1 MRVLTLLKMSES
13 GLGEP
18 PAEMFTAMDA
28 TIKEIDATMTIV
40 DTNGLLPS
48 GVAGTRI
55 VSTGGRSTVLDGPF
69 TESRELVGGY
79 AIVEVD
85 TYAAGGRG
93 VPEDHR
99 GAREVLA
106 GLGGRGRGAPDHGPG
121 RATRRL
127 TACAAAMPPVG
138 IGRVAAAP
146 EVVSAVWRSE
156 AARLVAGLTRMTQ
169 DLGLAE
175 DLAQD
180 ALVAALEQ
188 WPESGRA
195 RQPGCLAHGRVEAPR
210 DRPLPAGRAAAC
222 ARPSLVPE
230 PVMPDL
236 DAAVDHIED
245 DVLRLM
251 FTACHPVL
259 TTESRVA
266 LTLRLVGGL
275 STREIAR
282 AFLSSEATVAQRISR
297 AKRTI
302 AAAGVPFE
310 VPSGPERPER
320 LASVLEV
327 VYLIFNEGYA
337 ATNGDDWIRPALSD
351 EALRLGR
358 LLASLTPREPEVH
371 GLLALMQLQAS
382 RSAARIGP
390 SGEAVL
396 LRDQDRGRW
405 DRDLIAAGLESLRR
419 AGRGPYGLQAAI
431 AACHAVAP
439 SVEETD
445 WVRIA
450 SLYPS
455 WLWSPGR
462 RWSS

>member
-1 MRVLTLLKMSES
+1 
-13 GLGEP
+13 
-18 PAEMFTAMDA
+18 
-28 TIKEIDATMTIV
+28 
-40 DTNGLLPS
+40 
-48 GVAGTRI
+48 
-55 VSTGGRSTVLDGPF
+55 
-69 TESRELVGGY
+69 
-79 AIVEVD
+79 
-85 TYAAGGRG
+85 
-93 VPEDHR
+93 
-99 GAREVLA
+99 
-106 GLGGRGRGAPDHGPG
+106 
-121 RATRRL
+121 
-127 TACAAAMPPVG
+127 
-138 IGRVAAAP
+138 
-146 EVVSAVWRSE
+146 
-156 AARLVAGLTRMTQ
+156 MTQ

-188 WPESGRA
+188 WPERGVPDNPGAWLMAVSKRRA
-195 RQPGCLAHGRVEAPR
+195 IDHFR
-210 DRPLPAGRAAAC
+210 RAARLRALE
-222 ARPSLVPE
+222 PSLAPE
-230 PVMPDL
+230 PEMPDL

-282 AFLSSEATVAQRISR
+282 AYLSSEATVAQRISR

-302 AAAGVPFE
+302 AEAGVPFE

-337 ATNGDDWIRPALSD
+337 ATSGDDWVRPALSD

-358 LLASLTPREPEVH
+358 LLASLAPREPEVH

-405 DRDLIAAGLESLRR
+405 DRELIAAGLESLRR

-439 SVEETD
+439 SVDETD

-450 SLYPS
+450 SLYAELAVVTGSPVVELNRAVAVAQAYGPAAGLEIVDGLREHRALRDYHLLPS
-455 WLWSPGR
+455 VRGELLSSLGR
-462 RWSS
+462 ADEARAEYARAAELATNEQERALLRRRATT

>member
-1 MRVLTLLKMSES
+1 MPSPP
-13 GLGEP
+13 GL
-18 PAEMFTAMDA
+18 
-28 TIKEIDATMTIV
+28 
-40 DTNGLLPS
+40 
-48 GVAGTRI
+48 
-55 VSTGGRSTVLDGPF
+55 
-69 TESRELVGGY
+69 
-79 AIVEVD
+79 
-85 TYAAGGRG
+85 
-93 VPEDHR
+93 
-99 GAREVLA
+99 
-106 GLGGRGRGAPDHGPG
+106 
-121 RATRRL
+121 
-127 TACAAAMPPVG
+127 
-138 IGRVAAAP
+138 IGRVTAP
-146 EVVSAVWRSE
+146 EVVSRIWKTE

-188 WPESGRA
+188 WPGSGVPDNPGAWLMAVSKRRA
-195 RQPGCLAHGRVEAPR
+195 IDHFRRSERFRSVAPYLAVEA
-210 DRPLPAGRAAAC
+210 
-222 ARPSLVPE
+222 V
-230 PVMPDL
+230 VPDL

-251 FTACHPVL
+251 FMSCHPVL
-259 TTESRVA
+259 TKESRVA

-282 AFLSSEATVAQRISR
+282 AYLSTEATVAQRISR

-302 AAAGVPFE
+302 AEAGVPFE

-337 ATNGDDWIRPALSD
+337 ATSGDDWIRPALSD

-358 LLASLTPREPEVH
+358 LLASLAPREPEVH

-405 DRDLIAAGLESLRR
+405 DRKLIAAGLESLR
-419 AGRGPYGLQAAI
+419 GSGSGPYGLQAAI

-450 SLYPS
+450 SLYTELAVVTGSPVVELNRAVAVAQAYGPAAGLEIVDGLREHRALRDYHLLPS
-455 WLWSPGR
+455 VRGELLTTLGR
-462 RWSS
+462 ADEARAEYARAAELATNEQERALLRRRAAT

>member
-1 MRVLTLLKMSES
+1 M
-13 GLGEP
+13 
-18 PAEMFTAMDA
+18 
-28 TIKEIDATMTIV
+28 
-40 DTNGLLPS
+40 
-48 GVAGTRI
+48 
-55 VSTGGRSTVLDGPF
+55 
-69 TESRELVGGY
+69 
-79 AIVEVD
+79 
-85 TYAAGGRG
+85 
-93 VPEDHR
+93 
-99 GAREVLA
+99 
-106 GLGGRGRGAPDHGPG
+106 
-121 RATRRL
+121 
-127 TACAAAMPPVG
+127 
-138 IGRVAAAP
+138 AAAP

-188 WPESGRA
+188 WPERGVPDNPGAWLMAVSKRRA
-195 RQPGCLAHGRVEAPR
+195 IDHFR
-210 DRPLPAGRAAAC
+210 RAARLRALE
-222 ARPSLVPE
+222 PSLAPE
-230 PVMPDL
+230 PEMPDL

-282 AFLSSEATVAQRISR
+282 AYLSSEATVAQRISR

-302 AAAGVPFE
+302 AEAGVPFE

-337 ATNGDDWIRPALSD
+337 ATSGDDWVRPALSD

-358 LLASLTPREPEVH
+358 LLASLAPREPEVH

-405 DRDLIAAGLESLRR
+405 DRELIAAGLESLRR

-431 AACHAVAP
+431 AACHAVAA

-450 SLYPS
+450 SLYTELAVVTGSPVVELNRAVAVAQAYGPAAGLEIVDGLREHRALRDYHLLPS
-455 WLWSPGR
+455 VRGELLSSLGR
-462 RWSS
+462 ADEARAEYARAAELATNEQERALLRRRATT

>member
-1 MRVLTLLKMSES
+1 MPSPP
-13 GLGEP
+13 GL
-18 PAEMFTAMDA
+18 
-28 TIKEIDATMTIV
+28 
-40 DTNGLLPS
+40 
-48 GVAGTRI
+48 
-55 VSTGGRSTVLDGPF
+55 
-69 TESRELVGGY
+69 
-79 AIVEVD
+79 
-85 TYAAGGRG
+85 
-93 VPEDHR
+93 
-99 GAREVLA
+99 
-106 GLGGRGRGAPDHGPG
+106 
-121 RATRRL
+121 
-127 TACAAAMPPVG
+127 
-138 IGRVAAAP
+138 IGRVTAP
-146 EVVSAVWRSE
+146 EVVSRIWRTE

-169 DLGLAE
+169 DLALAE

-188 WPESGRA
+188 WPDSGVPDNPGAWLMSVSKRRA
-195 RQPGCLAHGRVEAPR
+195 IDHFRRSERFRSVAPYLAAEA
-210 DRPLPAGRAAAC
+210 
-222 ARPSLVPE
+222 V
-230 PVMPDL
+230 VPDL
-236 DAAVDHIED
+236 DAAVDYIED

-251 FTACHPVL
+251 FMSCHPVL
-259 TTESRVA
+259 TKESRVA

-282 AFLSSEATVAQRISR
+282 AYLSGEATVAQRISR

-302 AAAGVPFE
+302 AEAGVPFE

-337 ATNGDDWIRPALSD
+337 ATSGDDWIRPALSD
-351 EALRLGR
+351 EAMRLGR
-358 LLASLTPREPEVH
+358 LLASLAPREPEVH

-382 RSAARIGP
+382 RSAARTGP
-390 SGEAVL
+390 SGEVVL

-405 DRDLIAAGLESLRR
+405 DADLIAAGLKSLRN

-450 SLYPS
+450 SLYDELAVVTGSPVVELNRAVAVAQAYGPEAGLKIVDALRDAKALRDYHLLPS
-455 WLWSPGR
+455 VRGELLSSLGR
-462 RWSS
+462 ADEARAEYARAAELATNEKERALLRRRAAQP

>member
-1 MRVLTLLKMSES
+1 MPSPP
-13 GLGEP
+13 GL
-18 PAEMFTAMDA
+18 
-28 TIKEIDATMTIV
+28 
-40 DTNGLLPS
+40 
-48 GVAGTRI
+48 
-55 VSTGGRSTVLDGPF
+55 
-69 TESRELVGGY
+69 
-79 AIVEVD
+79 
-85 TYAAGGRG
+85 
-93 VPEDHR
+93 
-99 GAREVLA
+99 
-106 GLGGRGRGAPDHGPG
+106 
-121 RATRRL
+121 
-127 TACAAAMPPVG
+127 
-138 IGRVAAAP
+138 IGRVTAP
-146 EVVSAVWRSE
+146 EVVSRIWRTE

-188 WPESGRA
+188 WPESGVPDNPGAWLMAVSKRRA
-195 RQPGCLAHGRVEAPR
+195 IDHFRRSERFRSVAPYLAAEA
-210 DRPLPAGRAAAC
+210 
-222 ARPSLVPE
+222 V
-230 PVMPDL
+230 VPDL
-236 DAAVDHIED
+236 SADLAAAVDHIED

-251 FTACHPVL
+251 FMSCHPVL
-259 TTESRVA
+259 TKESRVA

-282 AFLSSEATVAQRISR
+282 AYLSTETTVAQRISR

-302 AAAGVPFE
+302 AEAGVPFE

-337 ATNGDDWIRPALSD
+337 ATSGDDWVRPALSD

-358 LLASLTPREPEVH
+358 LLASLAPREPEVH

-382 RSAARIGP
+382 RSAARTGP

-396 LRDQDRGRW
+396 LRDQDRDRW
-405 DRDLIAAGLESLRR
+405 DRELIAAGLESLRR
-419 AGRGPYGLQAAI
+419 SGSGPYALQAAI

-450 SLYPS
+450 SLYTELAVVTGSPVVELNRAVAVAQAYGPAAGLEIVDGLREHRALRDYHLLPS
-455 WLWSPGR
+455 VRGELLTTLGR
-462 RWSS
+462 ADEARAEYARAAELATNEQERALLRRRAAT

>member
-1 MRVLTLLKMSES
+1 MPS
-13 GLGEP
+13 P
-18 PAEMFTAMDA
+18 PD
-28 TIKEIDATMTIV
+28 
-40 DTNGLLPS
+40 L
-48 GVAGTRI
+48 
-55 VSTGGRSTVLDGPF
+55 
-69 TESRELVGGY
+69 
-79 AIVEVD
+79 
-85 TYAAGGRG
+85 
-93 VPEDHR
+93 
-99 GAREVLA
+99 
-106 GLGGRGRGAPDHGPG
+106 
-121 RATRRL
+121 
-127 TACAAAMPPVG
+127 
-138 IGRVAAAP
+138 IGRVTAP
-146 EVVSAVWRSE
+146 EVVSRIWRTE

-188 WPESGRA
+188 WPESGVPDNPGAWLMAVSKRRA
-195 RQPGCLAHGRVEAPR
+195 IDHFRRSERFRSVAPYLAAEAVVP
-210 DRPLPAGRAAAC
+210 DLSADLAAAI
-222 ARPSLVPE
+222 
-230 PVMPDL
+230 
-236 DAAVDHIED
+236 DHIED

-251 FTACHPVL
+251 FMSCHPVL
-259 TTESRVA
+259 TKESRVA

-282 AFLSSEATVAQRISR
+282 AYLSSEATVAQRISR

-302 AAAGVPFE
+302 AEAGVPFE

-337 ATNGDDWIRPALSD
+337 ATSGDDWIRPALSD

-358 LLASLTPREPEVH
+358 LLASLAPREPEVH

-382 RSAARIGP
+382 RSSARIGP

-396 LRDQDRGRW
+396 LRDQDRSQW
-405 DRDLIAAGLESLRR
+405 DRELIAAGLESLQR

-431 AACHAVAP
+431 AAGHAVAP

-450 SLYPS
+450 SLYTELAVVTGSPVVELNRAVAVAQAYGPAAGLKIVDGLREHRALRDYHLLPS
-455 WLWSPGR
+455 VRGELLTSLGR
-462 RWSS
+462 ADEARAEYARAAELATNEQERALLRRRADA

>member
-1 MRVLTLLKMSES
+1 
-13 GLGEP
+13 
-18 PAEMFTAMDA
+18 
-28 TIKEIDATMTIV
+28 
-40 DTNGLLPS
+40 
-48 GVAGTRI
+48 
-55 VSTGGRSTVLDGPF
+55 
-69 TESRELVGGY
+69 
-79 AIVEVD
+79 
-85 TYAAGGRG
+85 
-93 VPEDHR
+93 
-99 GAREVLA
+99 
-106 GLGGRGRGAPDHGPG
+106 
-121 RATRRL
+121 
-127 TACAAAMPPVG
+127 
-138 IGRVAAAP
+138 VAAAP
-146 EVVSAVWRSE
+146 EAVSAVWRSE

-188 WPESGRA
+188 WPEQGVPDNPGAWLMAVSKRRA
-195 RQPGCLAHGRVEAPR
+195 IDHFR
-210 DRPLPAGRAAAC
+210 RAARLRALE
-222 ARPSLVPE
+222 PSLAPE
-230 PVMPDL
+230 PDMPDL

-302 AAAGVPFE
+302 AEAGVPFE

-337 ATNGDDWIRPALSD
+337 ATSGDDWVRPALSD

-358 LLASLTPREPEVH
+358 LLASLAPREPEVH

-382 RSAARIGP
+382 RSRARIGP

-405 DRDLIAAGLESLRR
+405 DRELIAAGLESLRR

-450 SLYPS
+450 SLYTELAVVTGSPVVELNRAVAVAQAYGPAAGLEIVDGLREHRAMRDYHLLPS
-455 WLWSPGR
+455 VRGELLTSLGR
-462 RWSS
+462 VDEARAEYARAAELATNEQERALLRRRAATD

>member
-1 MRVLTLLKMSES
+1 M
-13 GLGEP
+13 
-18 PAEMFTAMDA
+18 
-28 TIKEIDATMTIV
+28 
-40 DTNGLLPS
+40 
-48 GVAGTRI
+48 
-55 VSTGGRSTVLDGPF
+55 
-69 TESRELVGGY
+69 
-79 AIVEVD
+79 
-85 TYAAGGRG
+85 
-93 VPEDHR
+93 
-99 GAREVLA
+99 
-106 GLGGRGRGAPDHGPG
+106 
-121 RATRRL
+121 
-127 TACAAAMPPVG
+127 
-138 IGRVAAAP
+138 AAAP

-188 WPESGRA
+188 WPEQGVPDNPGAWLMAVSKRRA
-195 RQPGCLAHGRVEAPR
+195 IDHFR
-210 DRPLPAGRAAAC
+210 RAARLRALE
-222 ARPSLVPE
+222 PSLAPE
-230 PVMPDL
+230 PEMPDL

-302 AAAGVPFE
+302 AEAGVPFE

-337 ATNGDDWIRPALSD
+337 ATNGDDWVRPALSD

-450 SLYPS
+450 SLYTELAVVTGSPVVELNRAVAVAQAYGPAAGLEIVDGLREHRALRDYHLLPS
-455 WLWSPGR
+455 VRGELLTSLGR
-462 RWSS
+462 VDEARAEYARAAELATNEQERALLRRRAAPD

>member
-1 MRVLTLLKMSES
+1 MPSPP
-13 GLGEP
+13 GL
-18 PAEMFTAMDA
+18 
-28 TIKEIDATMTIV
+28 
-40 DTNGLLPS
+40 
-48 GVAGTRI
+48 
-55 VSTGGRSTVLDGPF
+55 
-69 TESRELVGGY
+69 
-79 AIVEVD
+79 
-85 TYAAGGRG
+85 
-93 VPEDHR
+93 
-99 GAREVLA
+99 
-106 GLGGRGRGAPDHGPG
+106 
-121 RATRRL
+121 
-127 TACAAAMPPVG
+127 
-138 IGRVAAAP
+138 IGRVTAP
-146 EVVSAVWRSE
+146 EVVSRIWRTE
-156 AARLVAGLTRMTQ
+156 AARLVAGLTRMTK

-188 WPESGRA
+188 WPESGVPDNPGAWLMAVSKRRA
-195 RQPGCLAHGRVEAPR
+195 VDHFRRSERFRSVAPYLAAEA
-210 DRPLPAGRAAAC
+210 
-222 ARPSLVPE
+222 V
-230 PVMPDL
+230 VPDL
-236 DAAVDHIED
+236 SADLAAAVDHIED

-251 FTACHPVL
+251 FMSCHPVL
-259 TTESRVA
+259 TKESRVA

-282 AFLSSEATVAQRISR
+282 AYLSTETTVAQRISR

-302 AAAGVPFE
+302 AEAGVPFD

-337 ATNGDDWIRPALSD
+337 ATSGDDWVRPALSD

-358 LLASLTPREPEVH
+358 LLASLAPREPEVH

-382 RSAARIGP
+382 RSAARTGP

-396 LRDQDRGRW
+396 LRDQDRDRW
-405 DRDLIAAGLESLRR
+405 DRELIAAGLESLRR
-419 AGRGPYGLQAAI
+419 SGSGPYALQAAI

-450 SLYPS
+450 SLYTELAVVTGSPVVELNRAVAVAQAYGPAAGLEIVDGLREHRALRDYHLLPS
-455 WLWSPGR
+455 VRGELLTTLGR
-462 RWSS
+462 ADEARAEYARAAELATNEQERALLRRRADA

>member
-1 MRVLTLLKMSES
+1 MPSPP
-13 GLGEP
+13 GL
-18 PAEMFTAMDA
+18 
-28 TIKEIDATMTIV
+28 
-40 DTNGLLPS
+40 
-48 GVAGTRI
+48 
-55 VSTGGRSTVLDGPF
+55 
-69 TESRELVGGY
+69 
-79 AIVEVD
+79 
-85 TYAAGGRG
+85 
-93 VPEDHR
+93 
-99 GAREVLA
+99 
-106 GLGGRGRGAPDHGPG
+106 
-121 RATRRL
+121 
-127 TACAAAMPPVG
+127 
-138 IGRVAAAP
+138 IGRVTAP
-146 EVVSAVWRSE
+146 EVVSRIWKTE

-188 WPESGRA
+188 WPGSGVPDNPGAWLMAVSKRRA
-195 RQPGCLAHGRVEAPR
+195 IDHFRRSERFRSVAPYLAVEA
-210 DRPLPAGRAAAC
+210 
-222 ARPSLVPE
+222 V
-230 PVMPDL
+230 VPDL

-251 FTACHPVL
+251 FMSCHPVL
-259 TTESRVA
+259 TKESRVA

-282 AFLSSEATVAQRISR
+282 AYLSSEATVAQRISR

-302 AAAGVPFE
+302 AEAGVPFE

-337 ATNGDDWIRPALSD
+337 ATSGDDWIRPALSD

-358 LLASLTPREPEVH
+358 LLASLAPREPEVH

-382 RSAARIGP
+382 RSAARVGP
-390 SGEAVL
+390 AGEAVL

-405 DRDLIAAGLESLRR
+405 DADLIAAGLESLRR

-450 SLYPS
+450 SLYTELAVVTGSPVVELNRAVAVAQAYGPEAGLEIVDGLRDSRALRDYHLLPS
-455 WLWSPGR
+455 VRGELLSSLGR
-462 RWSS
+462 TDEARAEYARAADLATNEQERILLRRRADA

>member
-1 MRVLTLLKMSES
+1 
-13 GLGEP
+13 
-18 PAEMFTAMDA
+18 
-28 TIKEIDATMTIV
+28 
-40 DTNGLLPS
+40 
-48 GVAGTRI
+48 
-55 VSTGGRSTVLDGPF
+55 
-69 TESRELVGGY
+69 
-79 AIVEVD
+79 
-85 TYAAGGRG
+85 
-93 VPEDHR
+93 
-99 GAREVLA
+99 
-106 GLGGRGRGAPDHGPG
+106 
-121 RATRRL
+121 
-127 TACAAAMPPVG
+127 
-138 IGRVAAAP
+138 VAAAP
-146 EVVSAVWRSE
+146 DVVSGVWRSE

-169 DLGLAE
+169 DLALAE

-188 WPESGRA
+188 WPEDGVPDNPGAWLMAVSKRRA
-195 RQPGCLAHGRVEAPR
+195 IDHFR
-210 DRPLPAGRAAAC
+210 RAARLRALE
-222 ARPSLVPE
+222 PSLVPE
-230 PVMPDL
+230 PEMPDL

-302 AAAGVPFE
+302 ADAGVPFE

-327 VYLIFNEGYA
+327 VYVIFNEGYA
-337 ATNGDDWIRPALSD
+337 ATSGDDWVRPALSD

-358 LLASLTPREPEVH
+358 LLAALAPREAEVH

-382 RSAARIGP
+382 RSAARVGP

-405 DRDLIAAGLESLRR
+405 DADLIAAGLESLQR

-450 SLYPS
+450 SLYTELAVVTGSPVVELNRAVAVAQAYGPAAGLEIVDGLREHRALRDYHLLPS
-455 WLWSPGR
+455 VRGELLAALGR
-462 RWSS
+462 AEEARAEYARAAGLATNAQERALLIRRANS

>member
-1 MRVLTLLKMSES
+1 M
-13 GLGEP
+13 
-18 PAEMFTAMDA
+18 
-28 TIKEIDATMTIV
+28 
-40 DTNGLLPS
+40 
-48 GVAGTRI
+48 
-55 VSTGGRSTVLDGPF
+55 
-69 TESRELVGGY
+69 
-79 AIVEVD
+79 
-85 TYAAGGRG
+85 
-93 VPEDHR
+93 
-99 GAREVLA
+99 
-106 GLGGRGRGAPDHGPG
+106 
-121 RATRRL
+121 
-127 TACAAAMPPVG
+127 
-138 IGRVAAAP
+138 AAAP

-188 WPESGRA
+188 WPERGVPDNPGAWLMAVSKRRA
-195 RQPGCLAHGRVEAPR
+195 IDHFR
-210 DRPLPAGRAAAC
+210 RAARLRALE
-222 ARPSLVPE
+222 PSLAPE
-230 PVMPDL
+230 PEMPDL

-282 AFLSSEATVAQRISR
+282 AYLSSEATVAQRISR

-302 AAAGVPFE
+302 AEAGVPFE

-337 ATNGDDWIRPALSD
+337 ATSGDDWVRPALSD

-358 LLASLTPREPEVH
+358 LLASLAPREPEVH

-405 DRDLIAAGLESLRR
+405 DRELIAAGLESLRP

-439 SVEETD
+439 SVDETD

-450 SLYPS
+450 SLYAELAVVTGSPVVELNRAVAVAQAYGPAAGLEIVDGLREHRALRDYHLLPS
-455 WLWSPGR
+455 VRGELLTSLGR
-462 RWSS
+462 ADEARAEYARAAELATNEQERALLRRRAGS

>member
-1 MRVLTLLKMSES
+1 M
-13 GLGEP
+13 
-18 PAEMFTAMDA
+18 
-28 TIKEIDATMTIV
+28 
-40 DTNGLLPS
+40 
-48 GVAGTRI
+48 
-55 VSTGGRSTVLDGPF
+55 
-69 TESRELVGGY
+69 
-79 AIVEVD
+79 
-85 TYAAGGRG
+85 
-93 VPEDHR
+93 
-99 GAREVLA
+99 
-106 GLGGRGRGAPDHGPG
+106 
-121 RATRRL
+121 
-127 TACAAAMPPVG
+127 
-138 IGRVAAAP
+138 AAAP

-188 WPESGRA
+188 WPERGVPDNPGAWLMAVSKRRA
-195 RQPGCLAHGRVEAPR
+195 IDHFR
-210 DRPLPAGRAAAC
+210 RAARLRALE
-222 ARPSLVPE
+222 PSLAPE
-230 PVMPDL
+230 PEMPDL

-282 AFLSSEATVAQRISR
+282 AYLSSEATVAQRISR

-302 AAAGVPFE
+302 AEAGVPFE

-337 ATNGDDWIRPALSD
+337 ATSGDDWVRPALSD

-358 LLASLTPREPEVH
+358 LLASLAPREPEVH

-382 RSAARIGP
+382 RSAARVGP

-405 DRDLIAAGLESLRR
+405 DRDLVTEGMGLVQACLRR
-419 AGRGPYGLQAAI
+419 NRPGPFQLQAAI
-431 AACHAVAP
+431 SAVHSDAATAAQTDWGQILALYDQLITIAPTPVVALNRCVAVAELHGP
-439 SVEETD
+439 SEALAMVDELDLDGYHLFHSTRAD
-445 WVRIA
+445 LLRR
-450 SLYPS
+450 L
-455 WLWSPGR
+455 GR
-462 RWSS
+462 RDDARAAYDAAIARTANRAEQSFLRHQRDSL

>member
-1 MRVLTLLKMSES
+1 MPSPP
-13 GLGEP
+13 GL
-18 PAEMFTAMDA
+18 
-28 TIKEIDATMTIV
+28 
-40 DTNGLLPS
+40 
-48 GVAGTRI
+48 
-55 VSTGGRSTVLDGPF
+55 
-69 TESRELVGGY
+69 
-79 AIVEVD
+79 
-85 TYAAGGRG
+85 
-93 VPEDHR
+93 
-99 GAREVLA
+99 
-106 GLGGRGRGAPDHGPG
+106 
-121 RATRRL
+121 
-127 TACAAAMPPVG
+127 
-138 IGRVAAAP
+138 IGRVTAP
-146 EVVSAVWRSE
+146 EVVSRIWRTE
-156 AARLVAGLTRMTQ
+156 AARLVAGLTRMTK

-188 WPESGRA
+188 WPESGVPDNPGAWLMAVSKRRA
-195 RQPGCLAHGRVEAPR
+195 VDHFRRSERFRSVAPYLAAEA
-210 DRPLPAGRAAAC
+210 
-222 ARPSLVPE
+222 V
-230 PVMPDL
+230 VPDL
-236 DAAVDHIED
+236 SADLAAAVDHIED

-251 FTACHPVL
+251 FMSCHPVL
-259 TTESRVA
+259 TKESRVA

-282 AFLSSEATVAQRISR
+282 AYLSTETTVAQRISR

-302 AAAGVPFE
+302 AEAGVAFE

-337 ATNGDDWIRPALSD
+337 ATSGDDWVRPALSD

-358 LLASLTPREPEVH
+358 LLASLAPREPEVH

-405 DRDLIAAGLESLRR
+405 DRTLIAAGLESLRR
-419 AGRGPYGLQAAI
+419 SGSGPYALQAAI

-450 SLYPS
+450 SLYTELAVVTGSPVVELNRAVAVAQAYGPAAGLEIVDGLREHRALRDYHLLPS
-455 WLWSPGR
+455 VRGELLTTLGR
-462 RWSS
+462 ADEARAEYARAAELATNEQERALLRRRAAT

>member
-1 MRVLTLLKMSES
+1 
-13 GLGEP
+13 
-18 PAEMFTAMDA
+18 
-28 TIKEIDATMTIV
+28 MT
-40 DTNGLLPS
+40 
-48 GVAGTRI
+48 
-55 VSTGGRSTVLDGPF
+55 
-69 TESRELVGGY
+69 
-79 AIVEVD
+79 
-85 TYAAGGRG
+85 
-93 VPEDHR
+93 
-99 GAREVLA
+99 
-106 GLGGRGRGAPDHGPG
+106 
-121 RATRRL
+121 
-127 TACAAAMPPVG
+127 
-138 IGRVAAAP
+138 AP
-146 EVVSAVWRSE
+146 EVVSRIWKTE

-188 WPESGRA
+188 WPESGVPDNPGAWLMAVSKRRA
-195 RQPGCLAHGRVEAPR
+195 IDHFRRSERFRSVAPYLAAEA
-210 DRPLPAGRAAAC
+210 
-222 ARPSLVPE
+222 V
-230 PVMPDL
+230 VPDL
-236 DAAVDHIED
+236 SADLAAAVDHIED

-251 FTACHPVL
+251 FMACHPVL
-259 TTESRVA
+259 TKESRVA

-282 AFLSSEATVAQRISR
+282 AYLSGEATVAQRISR

-302 AAAGVPFE
+302 AEAGVPFE

-337 ATNGDDWIRPALSD
+337 ATSGDDWVRPALSD

-358 LLASLTPREPEVH
+358 LLASLAPREPEVH

-382 RSAARIGP
+382 RSAARVGP

-396 LRDQDRGRW
+396 LRDQDRSRW
-405 DRDLIAAGLESLRR
+405 DADLIAAGLESLAR

-431 AACHAVAP
+431 AAGHAVAP

-450 SLYPS
+450 SLYTELAVVTGSPVVELNRAVAVAQAYGPEAGLEIVDGLRDARALRDYHLLPS
-455 WLWSPGR
+455 VRGELLSSLGR
-462 RWSS
+462 TDEARAEYARAADLATNEQERILLRRRAGA

>member
-1 MRVLTLLKMSES
+1 
-13 GLGEP
+13 
-18 PAEMFTAMDA
+18 
-28 TIKEIDATMTIV
+28 MT
-40 DTNGLLPS
+40 
-48 GVAGTRI
+48 
-55 VSTGGRSTVLDGPF
+55 
-69 TESRELVGGY
+69 
-79 AIVEVD
+79 
-85 TYAAGGRG
+85 
-93 VPEDHR
+93 
-99 GAREVLA
+99 
-106 GLGGRGRGAPDHGPG
+106 
-121 RATRRL
+121 
-127 TACAAAMPPVG
+127 
-138 IGRVAAAP
+138 AP
-146 EVVSAVWRSE
+146 EVVSRIWRTE

-188 WPESGRA
+188 WPESGVPDNPGAWLMAVSKRRA
-195 RQPGCLAHGRVEAPR
+195 IDHFRRSERFRSVAPYLAAEA
-210 DRPLPAGRAAAC
+210 
-222 ARPSLVPE
+222 V
-230 PVMPDL
+230 VPDL
-236 DAAVDHIED
+236 SADLAAAVDHIED

-251 FTACHPVL
+251 FMSCHPVL
-259 TTESRVA
+259 TKESRVA

-275 STREIAR
+275 SSREIAR
-282 AFLSSEATVAQRISR
+282 AYLSTEATVAQRISR

-302 AAAGVPFE
+302 AEAGVPFE

-337 ATNGDDWIRPALSD
+337 ATSGDDWVRPALSD

-358 LLASLTPREPEVH
+358 LLASLAPREPEVH

-396 LRDQDRGRW
+396 LRDQDRDGW
-405 DRDLIAAGLESLRR
+405 DRELIAAGLESLRR
-419 AGRGPYGLQAAI
+419 AGSGPYGLQAAI

-450 SLYPS
+450 SLYAELAVVTGSPVVELNRAVAVAQAYGPEAGLEIVDGLREHRALRDYHLLPS
-455 WLWSPGR
+455 VRGELLTSLGR
-462 RWSS
+462 TDEARAEYTRAAELATNEQERALLRRRADA

>member
-1 MRVLTLLKMSES
+1 MPSPP
-13 GLGEP
+13 GL
-18 PAEMFTAMDA
+18 
-28 TIKEIDATMTIV
+28 
-40 DTNGLLPS
+40 
-48 GVAGTRI
+48 
-55 VSTGGRSTVLDGPF
+55 
-69 TESRELVGGY
+69 
-79 AIVEVD
+79 
-85 TYAAGGRG
+85 
-93 VPEDHR
+93 
-99 GAREVLA
+99 
-106 GLGGRGRGAPDHGPG
+106 
-121 RATRRL
+121 
-127 TACAAAMPPVG
+127 
-138 IGRVAAAP
+138 IGRVTAP
-146 EVVSAVWRSE
+146 EVVSRIWRTE
-156 AARLVAGLTRMTQ
+156 AARLVAGLTRMTK

-188 WPESGRA
+188 WPESGVPDNPGAWLMAVSKRRA
-195 RQPGCLAHGRVEAPR
+195 IDHFRRSERFRSVAPYLAAEA
-210 DRPLPAGRAAAC
+210 
-222 ARPSLVPE
+222 V
-230 PVMPDL
+230 VPDL

-251 FTACHPVL
+251 FMSCHPVL
-259 TTESRVA
+259 TKESRVA

-282 AFLSSEATVAQRISR
+282 AYLSTETTVAQRISR

-302 AAAGVPFE
+302 AEAGVAFE
-310 VPSGPERPER
+310 VPSVPERPER

-337 ATNGDDWIRPALSD
+337 ATSGDDWVRPALSD

-358 LLASLTPREPEVH
+358 LLASLAPREPEVH

-405 DRDLIAAGLESLRR
+405 DRKLIAAGLESLRR
-419 AGRGPYGLQAAI
+419 AGSGPYGLQAAI

-450 SLYPS
+450 SLYTELAVVTGSPVVELNRAVAVAQAYGPAAGLEIVDGLREHRALRDYHLLPS
-455 WLWSPGR
+455 VRGELLTTLGR
-462 RWSS
+462 ADEARAEYARAAELATNEQERALLRRRAAT

>member
-1 MRVLTLLKMSES
+1 MPSPP
-13 GLGEP
+13 GL
-18 PAEMFTAMDA
+18 
-28 TIKEIDATMTIV
+28 
-40 DTNGLLPS
+40 
-48 GVAGTRI
+48 
-55 VSTGGRSTVLDGPF
+55 
-69 TESRELVGGY
+69 
-79 AIVEVD
+79 
-85 TYAAGGRG
+85 
-93 VPEDHR
+93 
-99 GAREVLA
+99 
-106 GLGGRGRGAPDHGPG
+106 
-121 RATRRL
+121 
-127 TACAAAMPPVG
+127 
-138 IGRVAAAP
+138 IGRVTAP
-146 EVVSAVWRSE
+146 EVVSRIWRTE

-188 WPESGRA
+188 WPESGVPDNPGAWLMAVSKRRA
-195 RQPGCLAHGRVEAPR
+195 IDHFRRSERFRSVAPYLAAEA
-210 DRPLPAGRAAAC
+210 
-222 ARPSLVPE
+222 V
-230 PVMPDL
+230 VPDL
-236 DAAVDHIED
+236 SADLAAAVDHIED

-251 FTACHPVL
+251 FMSCHPVL
-259 TTESRVA
+259 TKESRVA

-282 AFLSSEATVAQRISR
+282 AYLSSEATVAQRISR

-302 AAAGVPFE
+302 AEAGVPFE

-337 ATNGDDWIRPALSD
+337 ATSGDDWVRPALSD

-358 LLASLTPREPEVH
+358 LLASLAPREPEVH

-382 RSAARIGP
+382 RSTARIGP

-405 DRDLIAAGLESLRR
+405 DRNLIAAGLESLRR
-419 AGRGPYGLQAAI
+419 AGHGPYGLQAAI

-439 SVEETD
+439 SVEDTD
-445 WVRIA
+445 WFRIA
-450 SLYPS
+450 SLYTELAVVTGSPVVELNRAVAVAQAYGPAAGLEIVDGLREHRALRDYHLLPS
-455 WLWSPGR
+455 VRGELLTSLGR
-462 RWSS
+462 ADEARAEYARAAELATNEQERALLRRRAGS

>member
-1 MRVLTLLKMSES
+1 MPSPP
-13 GLGEP
+13 GL
-18 PAEMFTAMDA
+18 
-28 TIKEIDATMTIV
+28 
-40 DTNGLLPS
+40 
-48 GVAGTRI
+48 
-55 VSTGGRSTVLDGPF
+55 
-69 TESRELVGGY
+69 
-79 AIVEVD
+79 
-85 TYAAGGRG
+85 
-93 VPEDHR
+93 
-99 GAREVLA
+99 
-106 GLGGRGRGAPDHGPG
+106 
-121 RATRRL
+121 
-127 TACAAAMPPVG
+127 
-138 IGRVAAAP
+138 IGRVTAP
-146 EVVSAVWRSE
+146 EVVSRIWKTE

-188 WPESGRA
+188 WPESGVPDNPGAWLMAVSKRRA
-195 RQPGCLAHGRVEAPR
+195 IDHFRRSERFRSVAPYLAAEA
-210 DRPLPAGRAAAC
+210 
-222 ARPSLVPE
+222 V
-230 PVMPDL
+230 VPDL

-251 FTACHPVL
+251 FMSCHPVL
-259 TTESRVA
+259 TKESRVA

-282 AFLSSEATVAQRISR
+282 AYLSSEATVAQRISR

-302 AAAGVPFE
+302 AEAGVPFE

-337 ATNGDDWIRPALSD
+337 ATSGDDWLRPALSD

-358 LLASLTPREPEVH
+358 LLASLAPREPEVH

-382 RSAARIGP
+382 RSAARVGP
-390 SGEAVL
+390 AGEAVL
-396 LRDQDRGRW
+396 LRDQDRDRW
-405 DRDLIAAGLESLRR
+405 DADLIGAGLESLRK

-450 SLYPS
+450 SLYTELAVVTGSPVVELNRAVAVAQAYGPEAGLEIVDGLRESRALRDYHLLPS
-455 WLWSPGR
+455 VRGELLSSLGR
-462 RWSS
+462 TDEARAEYARAADLATNEQERTLLRRRAQT

>member
-1 MRVLTLLKMSES
+1 MPSPP
-13 GLGEP
+13 GL
-18 PAEMFTAMDA
+18 
-28 TIKEIDATMTIV
+28 
-40 DTNGLLPS
+40 
-48 GVAGTRI
+48 
-55 VSTGGRSTVLDGPF
+55 
-69 TESRELVGGY
+69 
-79 AIVEVD
+79 
-85 TYAAGGRG
+85 
-93 VPEDHR
+93 
-99 GAREVLA
+99 
-106 GLGGRGRGAPDHGPG
+106 
-121 RATRRL
+121 
-127 TACAAAMPPVG
+127 
-138 IGRVAAAP
+138 IGRVTAP
-146 EVVSAVWRSE
+146 EVVSRIWRTE
-156 AARLVAGLTRMTQ
+156 AARLVAGLTRMTK

-188 WPESGRA
+188 WPESGVPDNPGAWLMAVSKRRA
-195 RQPGCLAHGRVEAPR
+195 VDHFRRSERFRSVAPYLAAEA
-210 DRPLPAGRAAAC
+210 
-222 ARPSLVPE
+222 V
-230 PVMPDL
+230 VPDL
-236 DAAVDHIED
+236 SADLAAAVDHIED

-251 FTACHPVL
+251 FMSCHPVL
-259 TTESRVA
+259 TKESRVA

-282 AFLSSEATVAQRISR
+282 AYLSTETTVAQRISR

-302 AAAGVPFE
+302 AEAGVPFD

-337 ATNGDDWIRPALSD
+337 ATSGDDWVRPALSD

-358 LLASLTPREPEVH
+358 LLASLAPREPEVH

-382 RSAARIGP
+382 RSAARTGP

-396 LRDQDRGRW
+396 LREQDRDRW
-405 DRDLIAAGLESLRR
+405 DRELIAAGLESLRR
-419 AGRGPYGLQAAI
+419 SGSGPYALQAAI

-450 SLYPS
+450 SLYTELAVVTGSPVVELNRAVAVAQAYGPAAGLEIVDGLREHRALRDYHLLPS
-455 WLWSPGR
+455 VRGELLTTLGR
-462 RWSS
+462 ADEARAEYARAAELATNEQERALLRRRAAT

>member
-1 MRVLTLLKMSES
+1 
-13 GLGEP
+13 
-18 PAEMFTAMDA
+18 
-28 TIKEIDATMTIV
+28 
-40 DTNGLLPS
+40 
-48 GVAGTRI
+48 
-55 VSTGGRSTVLDGPF
+55 
-69 TESRELVGGY
+69 
-79 AIVEVD
+79 
-85 TYAAGGRG
+85 
-93 VPEDHR
+93 
-99 GAREVLA
+99 
-106 GLGGRGRGAPDHGPG
+106 
-121 RATRRL
+121 
-127 TACAAAMPPVG
+127 
-138 IGRVAAAP
+138 VAAAP

-188 WPESGRA
+188 WPEQGVPDNPGAWLMAVSKRRA
-195 RQPGCLAHGRVEAPR
+195 IDHFR
-210 DRPLPAGRAAAC
+210 RAARLRALE
-222 ARPSLVPE
+222 PSLAPE
-230 PVMPDL
+230 PDMPDL

-302 AAAGVPFE
+302 AEAGVPFE

-337 ATNGDDWIRPALSD
+337 ATSGDDWVRPALSD

-358 LLASLTPREPEVH
+358 LLASLAPREPEVH

-450 SLYPS
+450 SLYTELAVVTGSPVVELNRAVAVAQAYGPAAGLEIVDGLREHRALRDYHLLPS
-455 WLWSPGR
+455 VRGELLTSLGR
-462 RWSS
+462 VDEARAEYVRAAELATNEQERALLRRRAATD

>member
-1 MRVLTLLKMSES
+1 MPSPP
-13 GLGEP
+13 GL
-18 PAEMFTAMDA
+18 
-28 TIKEIDATMTIV
+28 
-40 DTNGLLPS
+40 
-48 GVAGTRI
+48 
-55 VSTGGRSTVLDGPF
+55 
-69 TESRELVGGY
+69 
-79 AIVEVD
+79 
-85 TYAAGGRG
+85 
-93 VPEDHR
+93 
-99 GAREVLA
+99 
-106 GLGGRGRGAPDHGPG
+106 
-121 RATRRL
+121 
-127 TACAAAMPPVG
+127 
-138 IGRVAAAP
+138 IGRVTAP
-146 EVVSAVWRSE
+146 EVVSRIWRTE
-156 AARLVAGLTRMTQ
+156 AARLVAGLTRMTK

-175 DLAQD
+175 GLAQD

-188 WPESGRA
+188 WPESGVPDNPGAWLMAVSKRRA
-195 RQPGCLAHGRVEAPR
+195 VDHFRRSERFRSVAPYLAAEA
-210 DRPLPAGRAAAC
+210 
-222 ARPSLVPE
+222 V
-230 PVMPDL
+230 VPDL
-236 DAAVDHIED
+236 SADLAAAVDHIED

-251 FTACHPVL
+251 FMSCHPVL
-259 TTESRVA
+259 TKESRVA

-282 AFLSSEATVAQRISR
+282 AYLSTETTVAQRISR

-302 AAAGVPFE
+302 AEAGVPFD

-337 ATNGDDWIRPALSD
+337 ATSGDDWVRPALSD

-358 LLASLTPREPEVH
+358 LLASLAPREPEVH

-396 LRDQDRGRW
+396 LRDQDRDRW
-405 DRDLIAAGLESLRR
+405 DRELIAAGLESLRR
-419 AGRGPYGLQAAI
+419 SGSGPYALQAAI

-450 SLYPS
+450 SLYTELAVVTGSPVVELNRAVAVAQAYGPAAGLEIVDGLREHRALRDYHLLPS
-455 WLWSPGR
+455 VRGELLTTLGR
-462 RWSS
+462 ADEARAEYARAAELATNEQERALLRRRAAT

>member
-1 MRVLTLLKMSES
+1 M
-13 GLGEP
+13 
-18 PAEMFTAMDA
+18 
-28 TIKEIDATMTIV
+28 
-40 DTNGLLPS
+40 
-48 GVAGTRI
+48 
-55 VSTGGRSTVLDGPF
+55 
-69 TESRELVGGY
+69 
-79 AIVEVD
+79 
-85 TYAAGGRG
+85 
-93 VPEDHR
+93 
-99 GAREVLA
+99 
-106 GLGGRGRGAPDHGPG
+106 
-121 RATRRL
+121 
-127 TACAAAMPPVG
+127 
-138 IGRVAAAP
+138 AAAP
-146 EVVSAVWRSE
+146 EVVSTVWRSE

-188 WPESGRA
+188 WPESRRA
-195 RQPGCLAHGRVEAPR
+195 RQPGRLAHGRVQAPR
-210 DRPLPAGRAAAC
+210 DRPLPA
-222 ARPSLVPE
+222 RPRGCVRWSRTLAPE
-230 PVMPDL
+230 PEMPDL

-282 AFLSSEATVAQRISR
+282 AYLSSEATVAQRISR

-302 AAAGVPFE
+302 AEAGVPFE

-337 ATNGDDWIRPALSD
+337 ATSGDDWVRPALSD

-358 LLASLTPREPEVH
+358 LLASLAPREPEVH

-405 DRDLIAAGLESLRR
+405 DRELIAGRAGVAAPRRAADRTGCRRRSRPATRSRRRSRRPTGSGSPRSTPSWRVVTGSPVVELNRAVAVAQAYGPAAGLEIVDGLREHRALRDYHLLPSVRGELLSSLGRADEARRRVRPGGGAGHQR
-419 AGRGPYGLQAAI
+419 AGTRP
-431 AACHAVAP
+431 AP
-439 SVEETD
+439 
-445 WVRIA
+445 
-450 SLYPS
+450 P
-455 WLWSPGR
+455 PR
-462 RWSS
+462 RHLTGARLTGMPP

>member
-1 MRVLTLLKMSES
+1 M
-13 GLGEP
+13 
-18 PAEMFTAMDA
+18 
-28 TIKEIDATMTIV
+28 
-40 DTNGLLPS
+40 
-48 GVAGTRI
+48 
-55 VSTGGRSTVLDGPF
+55 
-69 TESRELVGGY
+69 
-79 AIVEVD
+79 
-85 TYAAGGRG
+85 
-93 VPEDHR
+93 
-99 GAREVLA
+99 
-106 GLGGRGRGAPDHGPG
+106 
-121 RATRRL
+121 
-127 TACAAAMPPVG
+127 
-138 IGRVAAAP
+138 AAAP

-188 WPESGRA
+188 WPERGVPDNPGAWLMAVSKRRA
-195 RQPGCLAHGRVEAPR
+195 IDHFR
-210 DRPLPAGRAAAC
+210 RAARLRALE
-222 ARPSLVPE
+222 PSLAPE
-230 PVMPDL
+230 PEMPDL

-282 AFLSSEATVAQRISR
+282 AYLSSEATVAQRISR

-302 AAAGVPFE
+302 AEAGVPFE

-337 ATNGDDWIRPALSD
+337 ATSGDDWVRPALSD

-358 LLASLTPREPEVH
+358 LLASLAPREPEVH

-405 DRDLIAAGLESLRR
+405 DRELIAAGLESLRR

-439 SVEETD
+439 SVDETD

-450 SLYPS
+450 SLYAELAVVTGSPVVELNRAVAVAQAYGPAAGLEIVDGLREHRALRDYHLLPS
-455 WLWSPGR
+455 VRGELLTSLGR
-462 RWSS
+462 ADEARAEYARAAELATNEQERALLRRRATT

>member
-1 MRVLTLLKMSES
+1 M
-13 GLGEP
+13 
-18 PAEMFTAMDA
+18 
-28 TIKEIDATMTIV
+28 
-40 DTNGLLPS
+40 
-48 GVAGTRI
+48 
-55 VSTGGRSTVLDGPF
+55 
-69 TESRELVGGY
+69 
-79 AIVEVD
+79 
-85 TYAAGGRG
+85 
-93 VPEDHR
+93 
-99 GAREVLA
+99 
-106 GLGGRGRGAPDHGPG
+106 
-121 RATRRL
+121 
-127 TACAAAMPPVG
+127 
-138 IGRVAAAP
+138 AAAP

-188 WPESGRA
+188 WPERGVPDNPGAWLMAVSKRRA
-195 RQPGCLAHGRVEAPR
+195 IDHFR
-210 DRPLPAGRAAAC
+210 RAARLRALE
-222 ARPSLVPE
+222 PSLAPE
-230 PVMPDL
+230 PEMPDL

-282 AFLSSEATVAQRISR
+282 AYLSSEATVAQRISR

-302 AAAGVPFE
+302 AEAGVPFE

-337 ATNGDDWIRPALSD
+337 ATSGDDWVRPALSD

-358 LLASLTPREPEVH
+358 LLASLAPREPEVY

-382 RSAARIGP
+382 RSAARIGL

-396 LRDQDRGRW
+396 LRDQDRARW
-405 DRDLIAAGLESLRR
+405 DRELIAAGLESLRR
-419 AGRGPYGLQAAI
+419 AGPGPYGLQAAI

-439 SVEETD
+439 SVDETD

-450 SLYPS
+450 SLYAELAVVTGSPVVELNRAVAVAQAYGPAAGLEIVDGLREHRALREYHLLPS
-455 WLWSPGR
+455 VRGELLSSLGR
-462 RWSS
+462 ADEARAEYARAAELATNEQERALLRRRATT